1 MSEFVRNYVDDAL
14 LEFRRYKKLSDA
26 AMAQLTNEEL
36 FRVPDEESNSVA
48 IIMKHMAGNMIS
60 RWTDFLNSDGE
71 KPNRHRDQEFI
82 IDPATTSREELF
94 AYWERGW
101 KAVFNAI
108 EAITDEDFRKTVF
121 IRGEA
126 HSVMQA
132 INRQIGHY
140 AHHSG
145 QIVFLAKH
153 WKSRDWKTL
162 SVPRGKSEEFNAN
175 LSVSSKRRR
184 EG

>member
-1 MSEFVRNYVDDAL
+1 MDDFVRNYIDDAL

-26 AMAQLTNEEL
+26 AIAQLTAEEL
-36 FRVPDEESNSVA
+36 FRMPDEESNSVA

-60 RWTDFLNSDGE
+60 RWTDFLTSDGE
-71 KPNRHRDQEFI
+71 KPDRHRDREFI
-82 IDPATTSREELF
+82 IDPANTSREELL

-108 EAITDEDFRKTVF
+108 EPMTDGDFRKTVF

-140 AHHSG
+140 AHHAG

-153 WKSRDWKTL
+153 WKNRNWQTL
-162 SVPRGKSEEFNAN
+162 SVPRGKSEEFNAKM
-175 LSVSSKRRR
+175 SAKQKAS
-184 EG
+184 

>member
-1 MSEFVRNYVDDAL
+1 MSEFVRNYIDDAL

-26 AMAQLTNEEL
+26 AIAQLSDEEL

-48 IIMKHMAGNMIS
+48 VIMKHMAGNMIS
-60 RWTDFLNSDGE
+60 RWTDFLASDGE
-71 KPNRHRDQEFI
+71 KPDRRRDQEFV
-82 IDPATTSREELF
+82 IDPAKTSRDELL

-101 KAVFNAI
+101 KAVFDAV
-108 EAITDEDFRKTVF
+108 EPITENDFRKTVF

-153 WKSRDWKTL
+153 WKNKDWRTL
-162 SVPRGKSEEFNAN
+162 SVPRGKSEEFNAKM
-175 LSVSSKRRR
+175 SAKQQKAS
-184 EG
+184 